1 MYELSPA
8 HKSAGW
14 SHAKAVTVSGVTV
27 TNSRNRI
34 LLNVSPN
41 AFPASRYVAR
51 KDLGDDSPIEYIQDP
66 DQGPPNAQMPFI
78 LRLSND
84 DEPIFN
90 FTFVLRQA
98 KALQNAIPATNNTS
112 ASTVGLVDTA
122 LTGLTYIFASTAR
135 EVDNLLTRE
144 FHAEPNFH
152 KHPNVQLVGDQTTG
166 GSPSVQF
173 SWTWRWRPPKNMEDR
188 GGGWRN
194 SCSFVEYNQRAHRL
208 ETLASFSF
216 WVQNTQKS
224 LNSPQ
229 SRSPKLEIAITPR
242 LRVPSAQSIESR
254 ISVVSD
260 SDGGDFRD
268 CREPQSPTTEVTSE
282 YGAGSVSTMTSNPL
296 KVDVAYGRSGEDTTA
311 TEDGP
316 LFRATMKQLEQKT
329 GNMRT
334 RMKHILRAA
343 EAYQV
348 SQVGS
353 NEALA
358 NFLETLRDAS
368 TNNITAVKPA
378 FTHYFEK
385 TAKEILTYERQ
396 NAINLQKLIIEPINK
411 LYNFDIKRAESKK
424 KDFEEESKDYYS
436 YVSRYLGQRSDTLKE
451 KKRIESDSKYQAK
464 RRTFELKRF
473 DYSSFMHDLNGGRKD
488 QEVLSQLTRY
498 ADAQAKG
505 YLATAKR
512 VEEMVP
518 QLEALCL
525 EVSQADKEYQLQRTE
540 REEKRRALESSKP
553 GPDTD
558 GAPGLYL
565 LPTSA
570 NNATRQTET
579 EIGRSV
585 SATIVPPGAA
595 PSSPLTTAV
604 MAVQPT
610 SNFHSISNGLG
621 SVTSPTSKFKGI
633 RDLEEK
639 DTSLPTTANGAQ
651 HRKEGLLWSM
661 SRPGSHIDPKGLNKQ
676 AWHKFWIVLDQGKL
690 SEYVNWKE
698 RLDLHMDPI
707 DLRMASVREA
717 RNSERRFCFEVI
729 TPHFTRVY
737 QAQSEDDMKFWI
749 TAINNALQSAFETK
763 SVSSQAVSV
772 DSSSPTNLSRRDIA
786 SVLTGKSSSFSGHRT
801 VSSASASHSTK
812 VVSRHATTGDRPA
825 YRRQDSSEAKLST
838 LLNQIRA
845 ADEANR
851 VCADCNSESRVEWV
865 SINLGIVL
873 CIECSGI
880 HRSLG
885 THISKVRSL
894 TLDTSV
900 FTQDTVD
907 ILLSVGN
914 RVSNMIWEAKLDPFL
929 KPAPHSTREQRLHF
943 ISAKY
948 ADKAYVS
955 PISSTLSHYSTA
967 DETLLASIKKND
979 IQNVLYALAL
989 RANPNALDR
998 SRSTHAVFLA
1008 LAAADPAS
1016 PSSTSSF
1023 SHTYARSSSTTITVT
1038 MPSPQTPSQ
1047 SSTPQRKT
1055 FPIAELLLQ
1064 NGADIPPLP
1073 APIPLSRTAQSYL
1086 EYKTDQKTG
1095 RHLGVGVKD
1104 AGGDAISALP
1114 SIGAGNGASPQDRAK
1129 ERDARLQK
1137 RSSAGARVGKPYIT
1151 ADAIEGTKR

>member
-1 MYELSPA
+1 
-8 HKSAGW
+8 
-14 SHAKAVTVSGVTV
+14 
-27 TNSRNRI
+27 
-34 LLNVSPN
+34 
-41 AFPASRYVAR
+41 
-51 KDLGDDSPIEYIQDP
+51 
-66 DQGPPNAQMPFI
+66 
-78 LRLSND
+78 
-84 DEPIFN
+84 
-90 FTFVLRQA
+90 
-98 KALQNAIPATNNTS
+98 
-112 ASTVGLVDTA
+112 
-122 LTGLTYIFASTAR
+122 
-135 EVDNLLTRE
+135 
-144 FHAEPNFH
+144 
-152 KHPNVQLVGDQTTG
+152 
-166 GSPSVQF
+166 
-173 SWTWRWRPPKNMEDR
+173 
-188 GGGWRN
+188 
-194 SCSFVEYNQRAHRL
+194 
-208 ETLASFSF
+208 
-216 WVQNTQKS
+216 
-224 LNSPQ
+224 
-229 SRSPKLEIAITPR
+229 
-242 LRVPSAQSIESR
+242 
-254 ISVVSD
+254 
-260 SDGGDFRD
+260 
-268 CREPQSPTTEVTSE
+268 
-282 YGAGSVSTMTSNPL
+282 
-296 KVDVAYGRSGEDTTA
+296 
-311 TEDGP
+311 
-316 LFRATMKQLEQKT
+316 
-329 GNMRT
+329 
-334 RMKHILRAA
+334 
-343 EAYQV
+343 
-348 SQVGS
+348 
-353 NEALA
+353 
-358 NFLETLRDAS
+358 
-368 TNNITAVKPA
+368 
-378 FTHYFEK
+378 
-385 TAKEILTYERQ
+385 
-396 NAINLQKLIIEPINK
+396 
-411 LYNFDIKRAESKK
+411 
-424 KDFEEESKDYYS
+424 
-436 YVSRYLGQRSDTLKE
+436 
-451 KKRIESDSKYQAK
+451 
-464 RRTFELKRF
+464 
-473 DYSSFMHDLNGGRKD
+473 
-488 QEVLSQLTRY
+488 
-498 ADAQAKG
+498 
-505 YLATAKR
+505 
-512 VEEMVP
+512 
-518 QLEALCL
+518 
-525 EVSQADKEYQLQRTE
+525 
-540 REEKRRALESSKP
+540 
-553 GPDTD
+553 
-558 GAPGLYL
+558 
-565 LPTSA
+565 
-570 NNATRQTET
+570 TET

-585 SATIVPPGAA
+585 SATIVPPGAV
-595 PSSPLTTAV
+595 PNSPLTTAV

-610 SNFHSISNGLG
+610 ANLHSTSNGLG
-621 SVTSPTSKFKGI
+621 SVTSPISKFRGI

-639 DTSLPTTANGAQ
+639 DTSLPATTNGAQ

-676 AWHKFWIVLDQGKL
+676 AWHKCVFSASSNILQLTTSRFWIVLDQGKL

-749 TAINNALQSAFETK
+749 AAINNALQSAFETK
-763 SVSSQAVSV
+763 SVSSQAASV
-772 DSSSPTNLSRRDIA
+772 DSSSPTNPSRRDIA
-786 SVLTGKSSSFSGHRT
+786 SVLTGKSSSFSGHRA
-801 VSSASASHSTK
+801 VSSASASHNTK
-812 VVSRHATTGDRPA
+812 VVSRHATTGDRPV

-838 LLNQIRA
+838 LLNQIRT

-907 ILLSVGN
+907 LLLSVGN

-948 ADKAYVS
+948 ADRAYVS
-955 PISSTLSHYSTA
+955 PISNTLSHYLTA

-1023 SHTYARSSSTTITVT
+1023 SHTYARSSSTAITVT
-1038 MPSPQTPSQ
+1038 MPSPQTSSQ

-1114 SIGAGNGASPQDRAK
+1114 SIGAGNGVSPQDRAK

-1137 RSSAGARVGKPYIT
+1137 RSSTGARVGKPYIT
-1151 ADAIEGTKR
+1151 GDAIEGTKR